1 MVECPVENCKKSF
14 QNNFSL
20 QGHLRL
26 SKDQNHIKY
35 WETRMQK
42 KNQKTVLEGL
52 NELTTGGKII
62 DAIESL
68 IQKQVTSKEEDAKND
83 ALLVKLKAMVE
94 EEREIEQE
102 YQILIDSKKGEI
114 ERECEKVKEKVMRQ
128 YNQDVAAAVTKER
141 NEIMKKW
148 QQAVD
153 VANKKGE
160 KKGFDIGYNRAR
172 ADIEIN
178 LPCLFCKGFIPVE
191 PGSDLHRFLIE
202 LANRALVSHPQCRMA
217 YEQEQDAFYQH
228 QEFDNRINR
237 LESKIKQL

>member
-35 WETRMQK
+35 WETHMQK
-42 KNQKTVLEGL
+42 KNQKTVLEDL
-52 NELTTGGKII
+52 TELTTGGKII

-68 IQKQVTSKEEDAKND
+68 IQKQETSKEEDAKND
-83 ALLVKLKAMVE
+83 ALLVKLKIMVE
-94 EEREIEQE
+94 EEREIEGE
-102 YQILIDSKKGEI
+102 YRRLIDSEKNVL
-114 ERECEKVKEKVMRQ
+114 ERDRQKLKEKVMRQ
-128 YNQDVAAAVTKER
+128 YNQDVVAAVTNER

-153 VANKKGE
+153 EAYEKGE
-160 KKGFDIGYNRAR
+160 KKGYDKGC
-172 ADIEIN
+172 ADAVIYV
-178 LPCLFCKGFIPVE
+178 PCPFCLNGIPVQ

-202 LANRALVSHPQCRMA
+202 LANKALVSHPQCRMA
-217 YEQEQDAFYQH
+217 YEQEQDAFYQQ
-228 QEFDNRINR
+228 QEFDSRINR